1 VNEQLPG
8 HQLYGVRAAYRLT
21 DGRIAIVNGGSS
33 EIRYFSARGDF
44 VSSTGGHGQGPAEF
58 NQITSIHRG
67 AGDSLTVLT
76 FDPAIAWIAPDG
88 KVVRKIPIEWIR
100 LQCRFDENPSI
111 LADGTLLIKGEDNFG
126 ISGCP
131 PLSPDVNQ
139 TTDLLARAHPTT
151 GTIDTLAI
159 LPGTDRDGRRYALF
173 GRMLITAIAPD
184 RIFAGESGG
193 DSIGVWTYTGDQVAT
208 FRIPHQAIPVPES
221 IKTQEPQR
229 RPTPDDRIVMQRPYV
244 PDHYPRFGRLMADRA
259 GNLWV
264 MDYPQL
270 TDRTISGDDLTTPRP
285 GFVDAAGAMWTVLTP
300 DGDVVAT
307 VRTPPGLFVLEIG
320 TDYVLGVAYDDLDV
334 ESVRL
339 YTLDRS

>member
-1 VNEQLPG
+1 
-8 HQLYGVRAAYRLT
+8 
-21 DGRIAIVNGGSS
+21 
-33 EIRYFSARGDF
+33 
-44 VSSTGGHGQGPAEF
+44 
-58 NQITSIHRG
+58 
-67 AGDSLTVLT
+67 
-76 FDPAIAWIAPDG
+76 
-88 KVVRKIPIEWIR
+88 
-100 LQCRFDENPSI
+100 
-111 LADGTLLIKGEDNFG
+111 
-126 ISGCP
+126 
-131 PLSPDVNQ
+131 
-139 TTDLLARAHPTT
+139 
-151 GTIDTLAI
+151 
-159 LPGTDRDGRRYALF
+159 
-173 GRMLITAIAPD
+173 
-184 RIFAGESGG
+184 
-193 DSIGVWTYTGDQVAT
+193 
-208 FRIPHQAIPVPES
+208 
-221 IKTQEPQR
+221 
-229 RPTPDDRIVMQRPYV
+229 MQRPYV